1 MAGPGL
7 AILRDPFSSA
17 ALFPTRWLMM
27 AHFTD
32 EQTETQKCANSQA
45 TNGSL
50 LFKPKV

>member
-7 AILRDPFSSA
+7 VILRDPFSSA
-17 ALFPTRWLMM
+17 ALFPMLMM

-32 EQTETQKCANSQA
+32 EQTETQKCTNSQA